1 MNKPD
6 LTDKNVID
14 DLANRIE
21 QLVLSAR
28 SEAAKV
34 INVAEVITKYKIG
47 HTIVDVIQKGSERA
61 EYGKNILKNVAS
73 VLTER
78 LGKGW
83 TVESLTLC
91 RKFYMIYRKE
101 IVNSVYEI
109 DNPSRNI
116 PDFKISWSHYLVLM
130 RIENPDERSFYEIES
145 KKGNWSVRQLQ
156 RQYNSSLYERLAL
169 SRNKSEVIRLAN
181 EGQSVEKPMDIL
193 KNPVTLEFLGLKQD
207 ESFSETQLE
216 SAIISKLQTFL
227 LEMGKGFLFEAR
239 QKRFTFDEDNY
250 FVDLVF
256 YNRLLQCYVLIDLKI
271 DKLTHQDLG
280 QMQMYVNYYDRYVK
294 QDFEHPTIGILL
306 CRDKKETMV
315 ELTLPKNAN
324 IFAQQYA
331 LYLPDKK
338 LLQDKLK
345 EWIDE
350 QE

>member
-1 MNKPD
+1 MNKPV

-83 TVESLTLC
+83 AVESLTLC

-130 RIENPDERSFYEIES
+130 RIENPDERSFYEI
-145 KKGNWSVRQLQ
+145 
-156 RQYNSSLYERLAL
+156 
-169 SRNKSEVIRLAN
+169 
-181 EGQSVEKPMDIL
+181 
-193 KNPVTLEFLGLKQD
+193 
-207 ESFSETQLE
+207 
-216 SAIISKLQTFL
+216 
-227 LEMGKGFLFEAR
+227 
-239 QKRFTFDEDNY
+239 
-250 FVDLVF
+250 
-256 YNRLLQCYVLIDLKI
+256 
-271 DKLTHQDLG
+271 
-280 QMQMYVNYYDRYVK
+280 
-294 QDFEHPTIGILL
+294 
-306 CRDKKETMV
+306 
-315 ELTLPKNAN
+315 
-324 IFAQQYA
+324 
-331 LYLPDKK
+331 
-338 LLQDKLK
+338 
-345 EWIDE
+345 
-350 QE
+350 